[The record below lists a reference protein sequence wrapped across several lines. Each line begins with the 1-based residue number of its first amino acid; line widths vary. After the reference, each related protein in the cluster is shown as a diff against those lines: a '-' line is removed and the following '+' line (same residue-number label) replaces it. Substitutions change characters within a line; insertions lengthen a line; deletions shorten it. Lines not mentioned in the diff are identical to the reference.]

1 MNRPSWPPVWLIAI
15 FSAILG
21 LMSGIVG
28 QTVMLWLADWF
39 ARRKMRRA
47 LYLDLAN
54 MFMMVDDIMNRPPV
68 ETGAIFPDPPSWR
81 QRQLRRL
88 LFFRV
93 EKYCLDNPMTY
104 MQLPERFA
112 GEGLYPRFHNILE
125 DPVLALPLNTDAVLR
140 GFALYLDEG
149 VLDREYFHKVLGRRR
164 ACDLLVTADRYGKN
178 GSA

>member
-112 GEGLYPRFHNILE
+112 GEGHY
-125 DPVLALPLNTDAVLR
+125 T
-140 GFALYLDEG
+140 
-149 VLDREYFHKVLGRRR
+149 
-164 ACDLLVTADRYGKN
+164 
-178 GSA
+178 